1 MRSRVSLCVPAFR
14 LAFLRFRFAFS
25 LSRFA
30 FPRFRFAFPRFRF
43 AFPRSRFAF
52 MRFALRFRVSL
63 WRLCTQKNL
72 RNTVPQVS
80 VSLVVREFR
89 FSREG

>member
-1 MRSRVSLCVPAFR
+1 MRSRL
-14 LAFLRFRFAFS
+14 
-25 LSRFA
+25 A
-30 FPRFRFAFPRFRF
+30 FPRFALRFRVSLWRFRVF
-43 AFPRSRFAF
+43 ALHFRVFALRSRVL
-52 MRFALRFRVSL
+52 ALRFRVSL